1 MKPKHIFIDG
11 ARYMVSDNLGFQQSR
26 GVYAVEVWN
35 GRGDLQTTLGH

>member
-1 MKPKHIFIDG
+1 VKPKHIFIDG